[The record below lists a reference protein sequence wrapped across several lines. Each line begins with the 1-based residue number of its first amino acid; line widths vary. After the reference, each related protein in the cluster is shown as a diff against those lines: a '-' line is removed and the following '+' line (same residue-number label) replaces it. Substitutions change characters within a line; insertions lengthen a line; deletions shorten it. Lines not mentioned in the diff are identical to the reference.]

1 MYPSTVGQGRPI
13 SLTAVFV
20 LRSSAP
26 HAPSKVNPYIS
37 KFKKPPLGGFLNLL
51 IKNPVA
57 NNYLPRT
64 APVGQRQNQITTNL
78 SDVILFY
85 PLF

>member
-1 MYPSTVGQGRPI
+1 M
-13 SLTAVFV
+13 
-20 LRSSAP
+20 
-26 HAPSKVNPYIS
+26 
-37 KFKKPPLGGFLNLL
+37 KKPPLGGFLNVL
-51 IKNPVA
+51 IKNPAA

-64 APVGQRQNQITTNL
+64 APVSQQQNQITTNL